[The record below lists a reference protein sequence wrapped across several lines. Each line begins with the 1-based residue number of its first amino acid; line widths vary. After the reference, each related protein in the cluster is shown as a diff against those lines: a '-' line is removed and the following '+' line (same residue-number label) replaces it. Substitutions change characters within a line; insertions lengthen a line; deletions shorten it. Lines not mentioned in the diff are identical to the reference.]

1 MSQEFQSRYVSPGL
15 LLEAC
20 FQRNLSTRL
29 WVTGGF
35 SRPLEASVDAHR
47 NCSLETREENRMLG
61 KESSKD
67 NKLNEYFRRRCSNYE
82 RFLCDRVWECALCAK
97 QAGKVETLELATVT
111 KVERLRRGGDDGT
124 FGGGKG
130 PEIEG

>member
-1 MSQEFQSRYVSPGL
+1 MSQEFQSPCVSPGL

-20 FQRNLSTRL
+20 FPRNLSTRL

-35 SRPLEASVDAHR
+35 SRPLEACVDVHR

-61 KESSKD
+61 KGNSQE
-67 NKLNEYFRRRCSNYE
+67 NKLNEYFRRRCTNYE

-97 QAGKVETLELATVT
+97 QAGKVETLELPTVT
-111 KVERLRRGGDDGT
+111 KVEMLERRGDEGS
-124 FGGGKG
+124 
-130 PEIEG
+130 IEG